1 MPEGIS
7 QFDTFTHCAC
17 HLLNT
22 FTPASIQTCIL
33 KTSFFIFQPPTL
45 EMKGGREVGKTAEM
59 QFTGVARS

>member
-45 EMKGGREVGKTAEM
+45 EMKGGRGW
-59 QFTGVARS
+59 